1 MSRIFEALQQSE
13 SDRMGSTMTPVSAV
27 ELVQAAE
34 LVNAAKR
41 PPASADEPTREV
53 HEFGQ
58 IKALMM
64 VGAPENRVVSLTH
77 QGSLGAEKL
86 RLLALRLKTMKETRK
101 LKKVLITSTMPEE
114 GKSLISAN
122 LAITLARSKHLK
134 TLLLECDLRRP
145 TLANVLFGQALP
157 GLSEYLQTSVALKE
171 VTYEAAP
178 SGFFVLPAGSP
189 PMNPLELMQSGK
201 FQGLLDELS
210 AHFDW
215 IVIDSPPTM
224 PLADTSLLMKLVD
237 GVLIVVRE
245 GVIEKK
251 PLQRTIEMVPP
262 AQLLGIVLNSSSSTD
277 SKKYYQRYAA
287 LKVTSPEATPAPQSE
302 EGTADN

>member
-13 SDRMGSTMTPVSAV
+13 SDRMGSASSPLSAV

-34 LVNAAKR
+34 LVNATKR
-41 PPASADEPTREV
+41 QPATADEPTREV
-53 HEFGQ
+53 HDFGRV
-58 IKALMM
+58 KALTM
-64 VGAPENRVVSLTH
+64 VGTPESRVVSLTH

-86 RLLALRLKTMKETRK
+86 RLLALRLKTMKETRQ

-122 LAITLARSKHLK
+122 LAVTLARSKHLK

-145 TLANVLFGQALP
+145 TLANVLFGRSLP
-157 GLSEYLQTSVALKE
+157 GLSEYLQTGVALSE
-171 VTYEAAP
+171 VIYEADP
-178 SGFFVLPAGSP
+178 SGFFMLPAGSP
-189 PMNPLELMQSGK
+189 PINPLELMQSGK
-201 FQGLLDELS
+201 FQGLMEELS

-224 PLADTSLLMKLVD
+224 PLADTSLLMKLVE

-251 PLQRTIEMVPP
+251 PLQRTMEMVPQ
-262 AQLLGIVLNSSSSTD
+262 AQMLGIVLNSSSSTD

-287 LKVTSPEATPAPQSE
+287 LKVTSPQAAPAPQSE